1 MSMHLEREIS
11 ALKKRILRLG
21 ALVEEQL
28 ERAMTSVVTRDTK
41 LAEQVIEQDTAVDEM
56 EVEVEEEC
64 LKILALHQPVAIDLR
79 FIIAVLKIDADLE
92 RLGDIAVHIA
102 KRGARVTE
110 QLPSRSVPREFTA
123 IGERVRRMLRACL
136 DALVNLDATA
146 ARGVCEEDV
155 MVDKQCREMYEHVKE
170 RMKHEPEHMGALI
183 ELLMIPRHLERI
195 ADHATNIAEDLLYMI
210 EGRIVR
216 HKK

>member
-1 MSMHLEREIS
+1 MSLHLEREINI
-11 ALKKRILRLG
+11 LKKRILRLG

-28 ERAMTSVVTRDTK
+28 ERAMTSILTRDVK
-41 LAEQVIEQDTAVDEM
+41 LANQVIEQDNVIDEM

-79 FIIAVLKIDADLE
+79 FIVAVLKMDGDLE

-110 QLPSRSVPREFTA
+110 LLPARAIPREFSTIA
-123 IGERVRRMLRACL
+123 ERVRRMVRACL
-136 DALVNLDATA
+136 DALVNFDATT
-146 ARGVCEEDV
+146 ARGVCEEDA
-155 MVDKQCREMYEHVKE
+155 MVDKQCREMYDHVKAMIQ
-170 RMKHEPEHMGALI
+170 REPEQLDGLI
-183 ELLMIPRHLERI
+183 ELVMIPRHLERI
-195 ADHATNIAEDLLYMI
+195 ADHATNIAEDLIYMI

-216 HKK
+216 HQR

>member
-1 MSMHLEREIS
+1 MSLHLEREIN

-28 ERAMTSVVTRDTK
+28 ERAVTSVLTRDVK
-41 LAEQVIEQDTAVDEM
+41 LANQVIEQDGVIDEM

-102 KRGARVTE
+102 QRGARVIE
-110 QLPSRSVPREFTA
+110 QLPAHAIPREFSA
-123 IGERVRRMLRACL
+123 IAERVRRMVRACL

-146 ARGVCEEDV
+146 ARGVCEEDAV
-155 MVDKQCREMYEHVKE
+155 VDKQCREMYEHVKAAIA
-170 RMKHEPEHMGALI
+170 REPEHVGPLI

>member
-1 MSMHLEREIS
+1 MHLEREIS

-21 ALVEEQL
+21 AMVEEQL
-28 ERAMTSVVTRDTK
+28 ERAMTSVVTRDAK
-41 LAEQVIEQDTAVDEM
+41 LAAQIVEHDSAVDEM

-79 FIIAVLKIDADLE
+79 FIIAVLKMDSDLE

-110 QLPSRSVPREFTA
+110 QLPARAIPREFTA
-123 IGERVRRMLRACL
+123 IAERVRRMLRACL

-146 ARGVCEEDV
+146 ARGVCEEDAI
-155 MVDKQCREMYEHVKE
+155 VDRQCREMYEHVKSIIT
-170 RMKHEPEHMGALI
+170 REPENVGPLI

>member
-1 MSMHLEREIS
+1 MSLHLEREIS

-28 ERAMTSVVTRDTK
+28 ERAVNSVMTRDAK
-41 LAEQVIEQDTAVDEM
+41 LAAQVVDNDAPVDAM
-56 EVEVEEEC
+56 EVDVEEEC
-64 LKILALHQPVAIDLR
+64 LKILALHQPVAVDLR
-79 FIIAVLKIDADLE
+79 FIVAVLKINSDLE

-102 KRGARVTE
+102 KRGARMIE
-110 QLPSRSVPREFTA
+110 QLPTCTVPREFSA
-123 IGERVRRMLRACL
+123 IAERVRRMLRACL

-146 ARGVCEEDV
+146 ARGVCEEDIV
-155 MVDKQCREMYEHVKE
+155 VDEQCHAMYEHVKAMIT
-170 RMKHEPEHMGALI
+170 REPQHVGPLI
-183 ELLMIPRHLERI
+183 ELLMIPRLLERI
-195 ADHATNIAEDLLYMI
+195 ADNATNIAEDLLYMI

>member
-1 MSMHLEREIS
+1 MSLHLEREIS

-28 ERAMTSVVTRDTK
+28 ERAMTSVVTRDVK
-41 LAEQVIEQDTAVDEM
+41 LAHQVIEQDAAVDEM

-79 FIIAVLKIDADLE
+79 FIIAVLKMDADLE

-102 KRGARVTE
+102 QRGARLTE
-110 QLPSRSVPREFTA
+110 QLPSNAVPREFTA
-123 IGERVRRMLRACL
+123 IGERVRRMVRACL
-136 DALVNLDATA
+136 DSLVNLDATA
-146 ARGVCEEDV
+146 ARGVCEEDM
-155 MVDKQCREMYEHVKE
+155 MVDKQCREMYEHVKQ
-170 RMKHEPEHMGALI
+170 RMKREPEHIDALV